1 MASGEGRAGVT
12 SVLMESLGASDAPR
26 AIGLDDG
33 FLKGRLGR
41 TRLGEN
47 EGYILPAVNMT
58 DVILSQTVQ

>member
-12 SVLMESLGASDAPR
+12 SVLMGNLGAGDAPR

-33 FLKGRLGR
+33 FLNGRLGR

-47 EGYILPAVNMT
+47 EGNILPAVNMT
-58 DVILSQTVQ
+58 AFILSQTVP